1 MLQKGTKE
9 GKVILVRMGFVPYF
23 LFRKT
28 QLFVNLWFITRNNLV
43 EMFWLFLDVFNFL
56 LLEMNR

>member
-1 MLQKGTKE
+1 ML
-9 GKVILVRMGFVPYF
+9 VHMGFVPYS
-23 LFRKT
+23 LFRKK
-28 QLFVNLWFITRNNLV
+28 QLFVNLRFIMWNNLV

>member
-9 GKVILVRMGFVPYF
+9 GKVMLVRMGFVPYF
-23 LFRKT
+23 LFRKK
-28 QLFVNLWFITRNNLV
+28 QFVNLRFITWNNLV